1 MSTGRHPGPM
11 PSGSPTSS
19 ATPGL
24 RRLAASALRVLAFV
38 AGLALSALPAAAQGN
53 ASGPTAHGTGPALA
67 AGLVVAAGAIILLM
81 VYAITLARRP

>member
-1 MSTGRHPGPM
+1 M
-11 PSGSPTSS
+11 PSIPRAPS
-19 ATPGL
+19 ATRAL
-24 RRLAASALRVLAFV
+24 RRLAASALHVLSFV
-38 AGLALSALPAAAQGN
+38 AGLALSALPAAARGN